1 MNKIEVEGSRLRE
14 TELRSVGKAKGNRNI
29 VHGEIAKGAI
39 GKLYFCCWDG
49 GALLLV
55 PAARTE
61 PFRAGVNIA
70 VVD

>member
-39 GKLYFCCWDG
+39 G
-49 GALLLV
+49 
-55 PAARTE
+55 
-61 PFRAGVNIA
+61 
-70 VVD
+70 